1 MLSSSFHLTGHCKL
15 QVLNLRAKR
24 LRKGLLQTF
33 QYLIHFLN
41 TSLYLTAVTVNITCD
56 SKCDLYTMGKLLG
69 HKPLG
74 WASSIRFIL
83 PLGASNL
90 AVHVENVNGQ
100 IRFLA
105 SLSNGKVTDSSW
117 RCSSLTADGWSSED
131 FDASI
136 WSPAVVRGGNGLQG
150 ISSEA
155 KWIGVQNQTAAS
167 FYCVLKF

>member
-1 MLSSSFHLTGHCKL
+1 M
-15 QVLNLRAKR
+15 
-24 LRKGLLQTF
+24 
-33 QYLIHFLN
+33 
-41 TSLYLTAVTVNITCD
+41 TVNITCD
-56 SKCDLYTMGKLLG
+56 DKCDLYTKGKLLG
-69 HKPLG
+69 HKPHG
-74 WASSIRFIL
+74 WSSSTSFIL
-83 PLGASNL
+83 PLGTSNL
-90 AVHVENVNGQ
+90 AVRVENTGGYGG
-100 IRFLA
+100 FLA

-117 RCSSLTADGWSSED
+117 RCSSLTADGWSSKD